1 MINPSRRLI
10 LAIIGFG
17 MLAQGIDTA
26 TADKPATGSRVALKG
41 YDPVSYFKEGQPQKG
56 SAEFSASFED
66 AIYWFKNAENHAL
79 FLADPAQYAPQF
91 GGWCTI
97 SLSRGEIVEA
107 NPEAWVINDE
117 RLYVFT
123 KKKVDLAL
131 FEELRAN
138 NFEMATRNW
147 RELRKNPQP

>member
-17 MLAQGIDTA
+17 ILAQGIGTA
-26 TADKPATGSRVALKG
+26 TADKPAAGSRVALKG

-56 SAEFSASFED
+56 SVEFSASFED
-66 AIYWFKNAENHAL
+66 AIYWFKNAEHHAL

-91 GGWCTI
+91 GGWCTM

-107 NPEAWVINDE
+107 NPEAWVIDDGK
-117 RLYVFT
+117 LYVFT
-123 KKKVDLAL
+123 KKVNLAL
-131 FEELRAN
+131 FEEQRAN
-138 NFEMATRNW
+138 NFEIATRNW
-147 RELRKNPQP
+147 RDLRKNP

>member
-17 MLAQGIDTA
+17 MLAQGIGTA
-26 TADKPATGSRVALKG
+26 TADKPAAGSRVALKG

-56 SAEFSASFED
+56 LMEFSASFED

-91 GGWCTI
+91 GGWCTM

-107 NPEAWVINDE
+107 NPEAWVIDDGK
-117 RLYVFT
+117 LYVFT
-123 KKKVDLAL
+123 KKVSPAL
-131 FEELRAN
+131 FEEQRAN
-138 NFEMATRNW
+138 NFETATRNW
-147 RELRKNPQP
+147 RELRKNP

>member
-17 MLAQGIDTA
+17 MLAQGIGTA
-26 TADKPATGSRVALKG
+26 TADKPAVSSRVALKG

-56 SAEFSASFED
+56 SVEFSASFED
-66 AIYWFKNAENHAL
+66 AIYWFKNAEHHAL

-91 GGWCTI
+91 GGWCTM

-107 NPEAWVINDE
+107 NPEAWVIDDGK
-117 RLYVFT
+117 LYVFT
-123 KKKVDLAL
+123 KKVNPAL
-131 FEELRAN
+131 FEEQRAN
-138 NFEMATRNW
+138 NFEIVTRNW
-147 RELRKNPQP
+147 RELRKNP